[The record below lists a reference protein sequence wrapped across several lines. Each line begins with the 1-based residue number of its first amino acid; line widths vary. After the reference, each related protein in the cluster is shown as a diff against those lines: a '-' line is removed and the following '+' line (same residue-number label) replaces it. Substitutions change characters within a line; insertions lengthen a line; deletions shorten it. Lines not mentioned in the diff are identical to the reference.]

1 MASGVLYRHVMKKP
15 MSRRKKVALAV
26 AALVVAAPTAL
37 VASIKMRPLRTS
49 PTWTESVEA
58 TPERLARGRYLAEHV
73 AVCADCH
80 SERDWS
86 TFSGPPIRGTL
97 GGGGEHFGH
106 AIGFPGEVSSR
117 NITPHPTEGVGR
129 WSDGELVRAV
139 REGVNRDGRPLAPIM
154 PYANYRAMGDEDARA
169 IVTWV
174 RSLPTIAR
182 RHPEPTLDFP
192 LSLLVRTIPAPA
204 GPRGDGHV
212 ATPTPR
218 VDAAY
223 GAYLVRMA
231 SCADCHTRSE
241 RGEPVAGMEF
251 AGGMEYRLPGYVLR
265 SANITPDPTG
275 IGAMSE
281 DAFVA
286 RFQTYRVPDAEVAV
300 PRPAQRTFMRGNT
313 IMPWRMYAGMTDD
326 DLRAIY
332 RYLRTLRPVSNVV
345 PRG

>member
-1 MASGVLYRHVMKKP
+1 
-15 MSRRKKVALAV
+15 VALAV
-26 AALVVAAPTAL
+26 LYAAVMKTPMSKRKKAALAIAGLIVAAPAAL
-37 VASIKMRPLRTS
+37 MASVRLRPLRTS
-49 PTWTESVEA
+49 PVWSGSVEA

-97 GGGGEHFGH
+97 GGGGEVFGH
-106 AIGFPGEVSSR
+106 AIGFPGEVTSR
-117 NITPHPTEGVGR
+117 NITPHPTDGVGG

-139 REGVNRDGRPLAPIM
+139 REGVNRQGRPLAPIM
-154 PYANYRAMGDEDARA
+154 PYANYAAMGDEDARA
-169 IVTWV
+169 IVVWA
-174 RSLPTIAR
+174 RSLPALAR
-182 RHPEPTLDFP
+182 RHPEPALDFP
-192 LSLLVRTIPAPA
+192 LSLLVRTMPAPA
-204 GPRGDGHV
+204 GAHADGRV
-212 ATPTPR
+212 PTPAPR

-223 GAYLVRMA
+223 GAYLVRLA
-231 SCADCHTRSE
+231 SCADCHTPSE
-241 RGEPVAGMEF
+241 RGEPIAGREF
-251 AGGMEYRLPGYVLR
+251 AGGQEFRLPGYVLR
-265 SANITPDPTG
+265 SANITPDATG

-286 RFQTYRVPDAEVAV
+286 RFRSYRVPDAEVAV
-300 PRPAQRTFMRGNT
+300 PRPAQRTFMQGNT